1 MLQAVKSG
9 DQVAVAGAAGF
20 YFFYSVGKLYHFPGL
35 GNRSAGVA
43 IKGTDFYLADVGA
56 ANTKGGSLCDI
67 GNLFYLVVHHV
78 ADIGIHKN
86 RIHCCQDAIHL
97 YGVAAIFE
105 IQIAANVVYHNE
117 ILVDSKAQV
126 GNGVMKT

>member
-1 MLQAVKSG
+1 MLQAVKG
-9 DQVAVAGAAGF
+9 RDQVAVAGAAGF

-67 GNLFYLVVHHV
+67 GPGGQWGHEDLM
-78 ADIGIHKN
+78 
-86 RIHCCQDAIHL
+86 R
-97 YGVAAIFE
+97 
-105 IQIAANVVYHNE
+105 
-117 ILVDSKAQV
+117 
-126 GNGVMKT
+126 GNGASQN